1 MEKEIIEVL
10 NSTIDYVNRL
20 EIEIPKRIAKF
31 RQNVVKSNDYVE
43 LEELIEG
50 IQWIANVVKITEKH
64 HSIKITEI
72 NAILMEF
79 LDGLEMKDTTL
90 IADILEYE
98 LMDIFFK
105 IRDEF
110 IPLVYN

>member
-1 MEKEIIEVL
+1 M
-10 NSTIDYVNRL
+10 D
-20 EIEIPKRIAKF
+20 
-31 RQNVVKSNDYVE
+31 SNDYLE

-72 NAILMEF
+72 NGTLMEF

>member
-1 MEKEIIEVL
+1 MENQVKDILE
-10 NSTIDYVNRL
+10 STIEYINRL
-20 EIEIPKRIAKF
+20 EIELPKRVDKF
-31 RQNVVKSNDYVE
+31 RQNTIESNDYIE
-43 LEELIEG
+43 LEQLIEG
-50 IQWIANVVKITEKH
+50 IQWIINVVKLTEKY
-64 HSIKITEI
+64 HSIKMIEI
-72 NAILMEF
+72 NGILIEF

-98 LMDIFFK
+98 LIDIFFN

>member
-1 MEKEIIEVL
+1 MNKEIREVL
-10 NSTIDYVNRL
+10 ESTIEYINRL
-20 EIEIPKRIAKF
+20 EIEIPKRIDKF
-31 RQNVVKSNDYVE
+31 RQNELKSNDYIE

-50 IQWIANVVKITEKH
+50 IQWIANVVKITEEH
-64 HSIKITEI
+64 HSLAIAEI
-72 NAILMEF
+72 NEILMEF

-98 LMDIFFK
+98 LMDRFLK
-105 IRDEF
+105 IRNEF